1 MRDLEIEVDT
11 VTVLI
16 ALWRSRALVITSFG
30 VSEAIHWRTYR
41 LTHIN
46 VQYASDPKA
55 LPFDWVEGGEI
66 RRLKNKAETMYLTEA
81 DRAHGI
87 RGQHET

>member
-1 MRDLEIEVDT
+1 VRDLGIEVDT

-30 VSEAIHWRTYR
+30 VSEAIHWRTCR

-46 VQYASDPKA
+46 DQYASDPKA

-66 RRLKNKAETMYLTEA
+66 RRLNVQQGG
-81 DRAHGI
+81 DDVPHRAHGI